1 MTHLKLKLEKAQS
14 AYKNGSSEQKKLLI
28 DLYGKENFLFNIQ
41 ERVTDYESA
50 CEVTGRTP
58 LKLSDFDIFAKKD
71 RKRYWNR
78 HQLTVITEAL
88 NEGWEPDFDKSD
100 YKYYNYFYKEKSVGF
115 SSYVGSG
122 CYVAFVGSDLV
133 FKNNDLADYARTQFK
148 ENYINYHF

>member
-1 MTHLKLKLEKAQS
+1 MKHLKLEITKAQE
-14 AYKNGSSEQKKLLI
+14 AYKNGSEEQKKLLI
-28 DLYGKENFLFNIQ
+28 NLYGKENFLLDIK

-100 YKYYNYFYKEKSVGF
+100 YKYYNYFYKDNGSF
-115 SSYVGSG
+115 SSSVDVYFST
-122 CYVAFVGSDLV
+122 ASVGSDLV
-133 FKNNDLADYARTQFK
+133 FKNNDLADYARTKFTK
-148 ENYINYHF
+148 TYINYHF